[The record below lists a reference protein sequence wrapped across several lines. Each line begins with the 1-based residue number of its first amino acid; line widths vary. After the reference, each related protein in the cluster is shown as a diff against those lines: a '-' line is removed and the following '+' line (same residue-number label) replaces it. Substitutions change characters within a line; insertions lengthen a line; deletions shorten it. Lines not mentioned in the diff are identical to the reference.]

1 MNQVALADRAI
12 PTSAI
17 DMPDTTVNAREAF
30 GIDMDMQ
37 VPAFS
42 TRTEHVPDVDPADA
56 LVRNEVEHYSE
67 EAAEEYVV
75 RDKGEPA

>member
-17 DMPDTTVNAREAF
+17 DMPDITVNAREAF

-42 TRTEHVPDVDPADA
+42 TRTELVPDVDPASRFD
-56 LVRNEVEHYSE
+56 
-67 EAAEEYVV
+67 
-75 RDKGEPA
+75 